1 MQILFALFL
10 ARVADQTISKQQQ
23 PPGCFS
29 CSSFQQLRR
38 RVECVEMCRAQ
49 VQTIARGADAEP
61 RGKFTDG
68 RRFPAPVFPG
78 CGRWRNSYWTQDSQ
92 HNCGTSA
99 RFSFDVSKSQS
110 DPQLL
115 LKIQHLQIPLS
126 WSTWPLFLTIL
137 VIRKKSARPDS
148 QKACGQRKHLE
159 LRLVDTESLGRILS

>member
-1 MQILFALFL
+1 MFGSYQFYLVATQQGTLPTLVSYSFWAYSVSFVASSRTTQILLVALFL
-10 ARVADQTISKQQQ
+10 AHVADQTISKQQQ

-68 RRFPAPVFPG
+68 SRFPAPVFPG
-78 CGRWRNSYWTQDSQ
+78 CGRWRNSYRTQDSQ

-110 DPQLL
+110 DPQRL
-115 LKIQHLQIPLS
+115 LKIQHLQFPPS
-126 WSTWPLFLTIL
+126 
-137 VIRKKSARPDS
+137 
-148 QKACGQRKHLE
+148 
-159 LRLVDTESLGRILS
+159 